1 MSQENVELVRSAFA
15 AGNRG
20 DLEPGST
27 TGTSRPDSL
36 RAQLEGRA
44 YHGHKGL
51 RRFLADIAEGW
62 EGLRFEMDEIQ
73 EADQQIVG
81 SGRFQAAGQAA
92 DLAIADVGTPRF
104 PRPAG

>member
-1 MSQENVELVRSAFA
+1 MSSSCDRPSPQAI
-15 AGNRG
+15 AGIST
-20 DLEPGST
+20 PGST

>member
-1 MSQENVELVRSAFA
+1 
-15 AGNRG
+15 
-20 DLEPGST
+20 
-27 TGTSRPDSL
+27 
-36 RAQLEGRA
+36 
-44 YHGHKGL
+44 
-51 RRFLADIAEGW
+51 
-62 EGLRFEMDEIQ
+62 MDEIQ